1 MKIYNDKGIELEDID
16 ISALH
21 NNNIVYAAL
30 NGEAFLKDN
39 IIKQYEKIK
48 NIFEKG
54 ADEIYEAKNLITDKI
69 VAIKKKD
76 LTRFKLDDIYSLSRD
91 AQFLSTLKNKNIIK
105 IYNHFMTNENLYIIM
120 KEAKGGNLAQELRTK
135 KDGLTEE
142 TCKKYFKQIYNAI
155 KYIHNNNIIH
165 GGLKPENLVFLDE
178 KKTRLVLIDFKLSSL
193 SIPVSNRDKIK
204 ITTAPYIPPETIME
218 VDSKRLPSY
227 DMWGLGIVLYELKF
241 GTVPF
246 KGKNIDE
253 IFNNIVNQPLTF
265 PTKCKISETL
275 YDLIFSLLKKN
286 IHERID
292 ITSPLFEQW
301 FEDEK

>member
-135 KDGLTEE
+135 KDGLPEE

-275 YDLIFSLLKKN
+275 YDLIFFLLKKN